1 MSILPLRGLVPM
13 AHVADMTRA
22 IDFYRQLGFE
32 VRNTFE
38 SDGQLAWAWLSSG
51 EAHLMVTRTARP
63 MNADAQDVLFY
74 LYATDVAAYRD
85 QLLARGAKAGPLKHP
100 FYAPDGEFR
109 IDDPD
114 GYVLLVGQAEE
125 TSH

>member
-1 MSILPLRGLVPM
+1 M
-13 AHVADMTRA
+13 AHVADVTRS
-22 IDFYRQLGFE
+22 IKFYRQLGFE

-38 SDGQLAWAWLSSG
+38 SDGQLAWAWLASG

-74 LYATDVAAYRD
+74 LYAPDVAAYRD
-85 QLLARGAKAGPLKHP
+85 ALLARGVNAGPLKHP

-114 GYVLLVGQAEE
+114 GYSLLVGQSAEA
-125 TSH
+125 SH